1 MVDEVDKQVDLIA
14 RTQLLADRLEKEN
27 ARYEENIKRLEV
39 LKSQEILGGRSSAGS
54 PPEEKKVETPSEYA
68 KRMLRGG
75 Q

>member
-1 MVDEVDKQVDLIA
+1 MVDEVEKQVDLIA

-39 LKSQEILGGRSSAGS
+39 LESQKILGGKSSAGE
-54 PPEEKKVETPSEYA
+54 PVVEKKVETPSEYA

-75 Q
+75 V